1 MRKPHYH
8 DKVEFEIVTTCYDFD
23 FDTKAVKLLDEALD
37 QQELKEFKD
46 KLKRSYISTAEG
58 EGESSIQKC
67 LDKICQLE
75 AKQNENGF
83 IHSSLNEIIED
94 CISLGTIPF
103 SMLARHAFIAS
114 SIIDSLVRLNIFD
127 NNDISAFHAS
137 TETVATKLVV
147 DMDLLNGT
155 EKEREEFFKI
165 YGHLRPGTYDI
176 LSPTI
181 QRIIS
186 ERIYLA
192 GRNNPICKRTVFHSS
207 SKTKRKD

>member
-1 MRKPHYH
+1 MS
-8 DKVEFEIVTTCYDFD
+8 V
-23 FDTKAVKLLDEALD
+23 LD

-46 KLKRSYISTAEG
+46 KLKDLTFPLLRG

-67 LDKICQLE
+67 LDKIRQLE

-103 SMLARHAFIAS
+103 AMLARHGFIAS

-137 TETVATKLVV
+137 TETVATKLV
-147 DMDLLNGT
+147 
-155 EKEREEFFKI
+155 
-165 YGHLRPGTYDI
+165 
-176 LSPTI
+176 
-181 QRIIS
+181 RIWT
-186 ERIYLA
+186 
-192 GRNNPICKRTVFHSS
+192 C
-207 SKTKRKD
+207 